1 MNRPDKRIAQ
11 TNQTNEVETHCGR
24 SESITKSPGG
34 NVEVTVAA
42 LSNRNMARSTSE
54 VGSSHQFTSTKL
66 FFRET
71 QLLPTVDASDP
82 PAE

>member
-24 SESITKSPGG
+24 SESITKSPGR

-42 LSNRNMARSTSE
+42 LSNRNMARRTS
-54 VGSSHQFTSTKL
+54 
-66 FFRET
+66 
-71 QLLPTVDASDP
+71 
-82 PAE
+82 

>member
-11 TNQTNEVETHCGR
+11 TNRTNEVETHCGR

-71 QLLPTVDASDP
+71 QLLSTVDASDP
-82 PAE
+82 PVE

>member
-42 LSNRNMARSTSE
+42 LSNRNMARRTSE
-54 VGSSHQFTSTKL
+54 VGSSHQFTSKKP
-66 FFRET
+66 FFCET
-71 QLLPTVDASDP
+71 QPLSTVDASDP